1 MVCTYMI
8 IQIYT
13 HYSTLLSANILL
25 DAQLVP
31 KLSDFG
37 LARECSTSAN
47 QSTTINTKSDI
58 IMGTMAYLAP
68 EFIRNKK
75 FKPSADVYSFGV
87 VLLELYTG
95 QLALSDDPIHQERVL
110 VRPWFS

>member
-1 MVCTYMI
+1 M
-8 IQIYT
+8 
-13 HYSTLLSANILL
+13 
-25 DAQLVP
+25 P

-37 LARECSTSAN
+37 LARECSSTASN

-95 QLALSDDPIHQERVL
+95 QLALSDDPAHHERVL
-110 VRPWFS
+110 VSCILSWDEPLWIHVHVMLCML

>member
-1 MVCTYMI
+1 MHQCYHTN
-8 IQIYT
+8 
-13 HYSTLLSANILL
+13 LCSANILL
-25 DAQLVP
+25 DAHFVP

-37 LARECSTSAN
+37 LARECSFSSN

-95 QLALSDDPIHQERVL
+95 QLALSDDPANQERVL
-110 VRPWFS
+110 VSN